1 MKEALRDKFGVFAKL
16 LALVAAVAAV
26 FAIAGCSQQA
36 SESKEAQK
44 VRAEQGE
51 FPMTVKDDA
60 GRSIEIEQ
68 APERLVSLAP
78 ANTEILFAIGV
89 GDKVVGVSTYCDY
102 PEEAKK
108 KERVGDFANP
118 NIEKIIAAKPDI
130 VFAAAGVQGPVV
142 KRLEDAGIKVFVVNP
157 KSIEG
162 ILDVVENVGKV
173 TGSGEKASEV
183 VVDLRKR
190 VDAVKAKGAKLKSKP
205 KVFYEVYSQ
214 PLMTAG
220 GPTVV
225 NDMIETAGGA
235 NVAGGLDKDFPQYSL
250 ETLIQD
256 DPDIYIASTGSM
268 ATPGDIGKRPGW
280 EKISAIK
287 NGKVFVFDENIMNR
301 YGPRLIDGLEKVA
314 EAIQGE

>member
-1 MKEALRDKFGVFAKL
+1 MKQALRNKFGLLAKL
-16 LALVAAVAAV
+16 LALVVVMAAV
-26 FAIAGCSQQA
+26 FVAAGCLQKA
-36 SESKEAQK
+36 SKSKEAQK

-60 GRSIEIEQ
+60 GRSVEIKK
-68 APERLVSLAP
+68 APERVVSLAP

-102 PEEAKK
+102 PPEAKK
-108 KERVGDFANP
+108 KEKVGDFANP
-118 NIEKIIAAKPDI
+118 NVEKIIAVKPDI

-157 KSIEG
+157 KSIQG
-162 ILDVVENVGKV
+162 ILDAIESIGKA
-173 TGSGEKASEV
+173 TGSEEKASRV
-183 VVDLRKR
+183 VAGLRKR
-190 VDAVKAKGAKLKSKP
+190 VDAVKEKGAKLKLKP

-225 NDMIETAGGA
+225 NDMIVTAGGI
-235 NVAGGLDKDFPQYSL
+235 NVAGNLDKDFPQYSL

-256 DPDIYIASTGSM
+256 DPEIYVASTGSM
-268 ATPGDIGKRPGW
+268 ASPGDIGKRPGW
-280 EKISAIK
+280 ERISAIK

-314 EAIQGE
+314 EAIQGK